1 MKNNFKKF
9 NVSDVVIIIGVLAI
23 LSGLLLRN
31 PIERMFTEL
40 FYQKN
45 IEYVVS
51 ISANDAKLLHE
62 GAELK
67 DVHGDFLGTVKFIK
81 PNTSARDVN
90 GIIIG
95 YNVTIET
102 VGMTDK
108 LGTYIGNSM
117 FIAPRMSL
125 EVYSESSDPIV
136 CVVKKIESDK

>member
-1 MKNNFKKF
+1 MKTGFKKF
-9 NVSDVVIIIGVLAI
+9 NIADAIIIIGIIAI
-23 LSGLLLRN
+23 VSGLLLRN
-31 PIERMFTEL
+31 PIERMFTDL

-51 ISANDAKLLHE
+51 ISANDAKLLRE
-62 GAELK
+62 GTEIK
-67 DVHGDFLGTVKFIK
+67 DVHGDSLGTVKFIK
-81 PNTSARDVN
+81 PNTSARDDN

-117 FIAPRMSL
+117 FIAPRMSI
-125 EVYSESSDPIV
+125 EVYSGSSDPIV
-136 CVVKKIESDK
+136 CVVKKIESDR

>member
-1 MKNNFKKF
+1 MKNRLKKF
-9 NVSDVVIIIGVLAI
+9 NSSDVVLIIGLLAVI
-23 LSGLLLRN
+23 SGLLLRN

-51 ISANDAKLLHE
+51 VSANDALVLRAGSE
-62 GAELK
+62 IK
-67 DVHGDFLGTVKFIK
+67 DVHGDFLGVVKSNK
-81 PNTSARDVN
+81 PNTALKDDN
-90 GIIIG
+90 GDFLE

-125 EVYSESSDPIV
+125 ELYSDSGDPIT
-136 CVVKKIESDK
+136 CVVKKIETN